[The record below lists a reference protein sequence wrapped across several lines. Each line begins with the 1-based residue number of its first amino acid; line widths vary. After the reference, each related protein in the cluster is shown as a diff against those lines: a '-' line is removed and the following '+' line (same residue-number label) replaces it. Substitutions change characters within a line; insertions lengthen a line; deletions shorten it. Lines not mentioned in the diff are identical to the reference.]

1 MNRGPGPLGGS
12 RTTPTRETTM
22 DERKQTILDYVV
34 SEYLEDDD
42 DRVIGEDTPLITGGI
57 VDSFS
62 MVSLKRFLEKKYGI
76 QIPDADASPEAFDTV
91 NRIAA
96 LVERFTK
103 S

>member
-1 MNRGPGPLGGS
+1 MNRGPDSSGAD

-34 SEYLEDDD
+34 SEYLEEDD

-57 VDSFS
+57 
-62 MVSLKRFLEKKYGI
+62 LEKKYGI

-96 LVERFTK
+96 LVERFKK